1 MLGSSQSSGLS
12 LHCCVPSR
20 LVLSATHRLVI
31 SPAYAKLPRKAP
43 LTSHGLR
50 HLAAEALG
58 LPVMSLIFLCAAD
71 ADAASSK
78 GA

>member
-1 MLGSSQSSGLS
+1 
-12 LHCCVPSR
+12 
-20 LVLSATHRLVI
+20 LVLNATHRLEM
-31 SPAYAKLPRKAP
+31 SPVHAKPVRKAP
-43 LTSHGLR
+43 LKSHGLR

-71 ADAASSK
+71 ADQASSK